1 MLSHSRDNYCVK
13 GSLTVS
19 FTSCFLHLLTA
30 FLLLCLFVCLLAE
43 VNFKDVPGETH
54 VSTPLGHLPLKRCP
68 QLLPRA
74 HFPAAPFQRQRLC
87 CRGFVAIPAPAASRM
102 SGSALSLGG
111 EGVFSSSFLS
121 QRWSFADG
129 REFFSLLPWDAV
141 PCGRLFQQPLT
152 FRETGC
158 ASVPRSPLLLRRAA
172 AFVCSIIQSSVMC
185 LSYFASRKNSTE
197 IRFDLFPTTEVIVS
211 CLPPRSS

>member
-1 MLSHSRDNYCVK
+1 MPSAITKS
-13 GSLTVS
+13 SLPSSPVS
-19 FTSCFLHLLTA
+19 ETA
-30 FLLLCLFVCLLAE
+30 PV
-43 VNFKDVPGETH
+43 
-54 VSTPLGHLPLKRCP
+54 
-68 QLLPRA
+68 LPR
-74 HFPAAPFQRQRLC
+74 L
-87 CRGFVAIPAPAASRM
+87 RGHPCAS
-102 SGSALSLGG
+102 SLQDVGSALSLGG